1 MDANTPLLSESFSQP
16 EFARHF
22 SPQTWAIVLAGGD
35 GVRLRRLVRGL
46 FGDERP
52 KQFVPLL
59 GPASLLRQT
68 LDRVAR
74 LVPPERTVV
83 VGRTDHVSYIAR
95 ELAERPGPR
104 VLLQPQDRGTG
115 TAVLFAAH
123 WIRQWDPEATV
134 AVFPSDHYILEEDLF
149 AAHVRE
155 VLAYVGRHPWRLV
168 LLGAPPTRPEQGYG
182 WIQPTELLDQTVA
195 GPVFGV
201 GGFLE
206 KPDQERARW
215 CLAKGWLWNTFVF
228 ATTLPALLDIGR
240 DCLPSVDGRLK
251 HIAAFTKTPHEA
263 WAIRQAYALAPAC
276 DFSRAVLQQC
286 PPGLAVSPLPRLT
299 WCDLGTPARVV
310 GVVKGLSVRPTWMS
324 GRRTIKAL
332 GSVLEG
338 AQQAL

>member
-1 MDANTPLLSESFSQP
+1 MDATALLVSESFSQP
-16 EFARHF
+16 DYAPHL

-35 GVRLRRLVRGL
+35 GVRLRPLVRRL

-52 KQFVPLL
+52 KQYVPLL

-68 LDRVAR
+68 LDRVER
-74 LVPPERTVV
+74 LVSPERTVV
-83 VGRTDHVSYIAR
+83 VSRVEHAAYVAR
-95 ELAERPGPR
+95 ELAGQPRPR

-123 WIRQWDPEATV
+123 LIRQWDPEATV
-134 AVFPSDHYILEEDLF
+134 AVFPSDHYILEEDAF
-149 AAHVRE
+149 NAHTAE
-155 VLAYVGRHPWRLV
+155 VLAHVTRHPERMV
-168 LLGAPPTRPEQGYG
+168 LLGAPPTRPEPEYG
-182 WIQPTELLDQTVA
+182 WINPGESLGGTTA
-195 GPVFGV
+195 GPIFRV

-206 KPDQERARW
+206 KPEPEQARW
-215 CLAKGWLWNTFVF
+215 CLTKGWLWNTFVF

-251 HIAAFTKTPHEA
+251 HIAAFTRTPHES
-263 WAIRQAYALAPAC
+263 WAIRQAYALAPTC

-310 GVVKGLSVRPTWMS
+310 GVVKSLAVQPPWMS
-324 GRRTIKAL
+324 GGRRTVNAL
-332 GSVLEG
+332 ASKLQEH
-338 AQQAL
+338 